1 MESAFDARKK
11 MAQEGILMPQ
21 IVLIAAGKIPRD
33 ASAQEE

>member
-1 MESAFDARKK
+1 MKSAFDARKK

-21 IVLIAAGKIPRD
+21 IVLIEAGKIPRD